1 MPLESTGRT
10 PGFAFKTQKFLKLIY
25 GKQTGAEG
33 SQYTVSLVV
42 PEVPIV
48 RGGGGTGDTES
59 TVCVRR
65 AGGLSHAG

>member
-48 RGGGGTGDTES
+48 RGGGGDW
-59 TVCVRR
+59 
-65 AGGLSHAG
+65 